1 MNDSVFNKQEPLL
14 KETPYFIEI
23 LFINISCMFLFP
35 LVSETE
41 SESEMEGIVIVIAV
55 KVQVELKTQMPS
67 YHQSMTC
74 SQWWTVME

>member
-1 MNDSVFNKQEPLL
+1 
-14 KETPYFIEI
+14 
-23 LFINISCMFLFP
+23 MFLFP